1 MLSLFVYKL
10 RMTDVQQTSIQD
22 LSMFAV
28 QNVKVALTNPT
39 LSSESRVSRRS
50 KEMTPGWRRQTVS
63 SSWRPGL
70 EHSSLVWLHR

>member
-10 RMTDVQQTSIQD
+10 RMNDVQQTSIQD

-50 KEMTPGWRRQTVS
+50 KEMTPG
-63 SSWRPGL
+63 
-70 EHSSLVWLHR
+70 